1 MYAPGVTAAAARAE
15 AFILIPGGTETL
27 VAAFGLEMRTTL

>member
-1 MYAPGVTAAAARAE
+1 MYAPGVTAAAE
-15 AFILIPGGTETL
+15 AFILIPGGTEAR